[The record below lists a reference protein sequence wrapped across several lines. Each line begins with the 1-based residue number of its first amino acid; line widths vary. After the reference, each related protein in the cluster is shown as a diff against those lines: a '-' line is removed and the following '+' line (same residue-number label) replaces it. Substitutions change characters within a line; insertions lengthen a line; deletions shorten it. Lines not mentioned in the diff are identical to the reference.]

1 MIFGVVMTSILR
13 MPPLASSAGKKLPY
27 AMAWL
32 ACPRRRR
39 PAGTCFTPRSATF
52 RSLHYAN
59 CDGAGRRRCRGRSGQ
74 EAAERPRTC
83 ARWIPPAGAV
93 IAFCMNSTS
102 NGVTGL
108 EVGQLILCI
117 LGFILGLAGVV
128 TLTPFVAVL
137 GALIVL
143 AGLGLF
149 GLQQA
154 LGD

>member
-1 MIFGVVMTSILR
+1 
-13 MPPLASSAGKKLPY
+13 
-27 AMAWL
+27 
-32 ACPRRRR
+32 
-39 PAGTCFTPRSATF
+39 
-52 RSLHYAN
+52 
-59 CDGAGRRRCRGRSGQ
+59 
-74 EAAERPRTC
+74 
-83 ARWIPPAGAV
+83 
-93 IAFCMNSTS
+93 MNSTS